1 MVFLKSLYIVIFVCI
16 AYTLFGSMNHE
27 KIVIPDNA
35 IRFRVI
41 ASSNSEPDQKLK
53 MKVKLAIE
61 RKLSNILKNV
71 DNIDSVNI
79 AILNNLKTLE
89 NDVISVL
96 KEENSI
102 ETFKINF
109 GNNYFPEK
117 EYNGI
122 KYNEGGYNSL
132 TITLGN
138 GLGSNWWCIL
148 FPPLCL
154 LDEQNYAETEYKFYV
169 KEILNDYL
177 K

>member
-1 MVFLKSLYIVIFVCI
+1 MKSLYIVLFLCLL
-16 AYTLFGSMNHE
+16 YLLFGSLNHD

-61 RKLSNILKNV
+61 KKLSIILKDV
-71 DNIDSVNI
+71 ESIDSVNNV
-79 AILNNLKTLE
+79 ILNNLKLLE
-89 NDVISVL
+89 SDVISVL

-138 GLGSNWWCIL
+138 GLGANWWCIL

-154 LDEQNYAETEYKFYV
+154 LDEQNYAETEYRFYV
-169 KEILNDYL
+169 KEVLNDYL